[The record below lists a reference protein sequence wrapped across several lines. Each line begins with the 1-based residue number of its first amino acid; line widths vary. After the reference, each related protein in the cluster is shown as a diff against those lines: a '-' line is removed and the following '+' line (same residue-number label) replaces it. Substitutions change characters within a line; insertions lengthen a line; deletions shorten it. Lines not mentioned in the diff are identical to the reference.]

1 MSNFNVAVLISG
13 NGSNLQAIIDKFQK
27 DELVNVSCVVSNKKD
42 AYGLVRAEKAKI
54 DHYFIDNKNFSSR
67 EEFEQAVINILDKYE
82 PDLVVL
88 AGFMR
93 ILSELFVNKYKN
105 KLINIHP
112 SLLPKYK
119 GLDTHRK
126 VLENQDDYHGVTVHF
141 VDNTLDGGPILAQTR
156 TLVETQDIKELEE
169 KIHELEHKIY
179 PEVIKDIAQKQI
191 YVLNGK
197 VIKENNDE

>member
-13 NGSNLQAIIDKFQK
+13 NGSNLQAIINKFQK
-27 DELVNVSCVVSNKKD
+27 DESVNVSCVVSNKKD

-54 DHYFIDNKNFSSR
+54 DNYFVDDKNFSSR

-93 ILSELFVNKYKN
+93 ILSGLFVNKYEN

-126 VLENQDDYHGVTVHF
+126 VLENQDEYHGVTVHF
-141 VDNTLDGGPILAQTR
+141 VDNTLDGGPILAQRR
-156 TLVETQDIKELEE
+156 TLVETQDIKELEA
-169 KIHELEHKIY
+169 KIHELEHEIY

-197 VIKENNDE
+197 VIKEK

>member
-13 NGSNLQAIIDKFQK
+13 NGSNLQAIIDKFQR
-27 DELVNVSCVVSNKKD
+27 DEFVNVSCVISNKKD

-67 EEFEQAVINILDKYE
+67 EEFEQAIINILNKYE

-93 ILSELFVNKYKN
+93 ILSELFVNKYQN

-156 TLVETQDIKELEE
+156 TLVETQDIKELEA
-169 KIHELEHKIY
+169 KIHELEHEIY

>member
-1 MSNFNVAVLISG
+1 
-13 NGSNLQAIIDKFQK
+13 
-27 DELVNVSCVVSNKKD
+27 
-42 AYGLVRAEKAKI
+42 
-54 DHYFIDNKNFSSR
+54 
-67 EEFEQAVINILDKYE
+67 
-82 PDLVVL
+82 
-88 AGFMR
+88 MR

-156 TLVETQDIKELEE
+156 TPVETQDIKELEE

>member
-27 DELVNVSCVVSNKKD
+27 DESVNVSCVVSNKKD

-67 EEFEQAVINILDKYE
+67 EEFEQTIINVLDKYE
-82 PDLVVL
+82 PNLVVL

-93 ILSELFVNKYKN
+93 ILSGLFVNKYEN

-119 GLDTHRK
+119 GLNTYKRALDNNEK
-126 VLENQDDYHGVTVHF
+126 FSGCTVHF
-141 VDNTLDGGPILAQTR
+141 VNSRLDSGKIILQKKVKITKNE
-156 TLVETQDIKELEE
+156 TENSLSKKILVQ
-169 KIHELEHKIY
+169 EHKLY
-179 PEVIKDIAQKQI
+179 PKAILKSFN
-191 YVLNGK
+191 L
-197 VIKENNDE
+197 

>member
-13 NGSNLQAIIDKFQK
+13 NGSNLQAIINKFQK
-27 DELVNVSCVVSNKKD
+27 DESVNVSCVVSNKKD

-54 DHYFIDNKNFSSR
+54 DNYFVDNKNFSSR

-93 ILSELFVNKYKN
+93 ILSGLFVNKYEN

-126 VLENQDDYHGVTVHF
+126 VLENQDEYHGVTVHF
-141 VDNTLDGGPILAQTR
+141 VDNTLDGGPILAQRR
-156 TLVETQDIKELEE
+156 TLVETQDIKELEA
-169 KIHELEHKIY
+169 KIHELEHEIY

>member
-27 DELVNVSCVVSNKKD
+27 DEFVNVSCVISNKKD
-42 AYGLVRAEKAKI
+42 AYGLVRAEKANI

-67 EEFEQAVINILDKYE
+67 EEFEQALINILNKYE

-126 VLENQDDYHGVTVHF
+126 VLENQDEYHGVTVHF
-141 VDNTLDGGPILAQTR
+141 VDNTLDGGPILAQRR
-156 TLVETQDIKELEE
+156 TLVETQDIKELEA
-169 KIHELEHKIY
+169 KIHELEHEIY

>member
-27 DELVNVSCVVSNKKD
+27 DELVNVCCVVSNKKD

-67 EEFEQAVINILDKYE
+67 EEFEQALINILNKYE

-93 ILSELFVNKYKN
+93 ILSELFVNKYQN

-156 TLVETQDIKELEE
+156 TPVETQDIKELEE

>member
-27 DELVNVSCVVSNKKD
+27 DELVNVCCVVSNKKD

-67 EEFEQAVINILDKYE
+67 EEFEQALINILNKYE

-93 ILSELFVNKYKN
+93 ILSELFVNKYQN

-112 SLLPKYK
+112 SLLPKHK

-156 TLVETQDIKELEE
+156 TPVETQDIKELEE

>member
-27 DELVNVSCVVSNKKD
+27 DEFVNVSCVISNKKD
-42 AYGLVRAEKAKI
+42 AYGLVRAEKANI

-67 EEFEQAVINILDKYE
+67 EEFEQTLINVLDKYE
-82 PDLVVL
+82 PNLVVL

-156 TLVETQDIKELEE
+156 TPVETQDIKELEE

-197 VIKENNDE
+197 VIKEK

>member
-93 ILSELFVNKYKN
+93 ILSELFVNKYQN

-141 VDNTLDGGPILAQTR
+141 VDNTIDGGPILAQKR

-179 PEVIKDIAQKQI
+179 PEVIKDIAQKHI

>member
-27 DELVNVSCVVSNKKD
+27 DELVNVSCVISNKKD

-67 EEFEQAVINILDKYE
+67 EEFEQALINILNKYE

>member
-27 DELVNVSCVVSNKKD
+27 DEFVNVSCVVSNKKD

-67 EEFEQAVINILDKYE
+67 EEFEQAIINILNKYE

-156 TLVETQDIKELEE
+156 TPVETQDIKELEE

>member
-27 DELVNVSCVVSNKKD
+27 DELVNVCCVVSNKKD

-54 DHYFIDNKNFSSR
+54 DNYFIDNKNFSSR
-67 EEFEQAVINILDKYE
+67 EEFEQAIINILNKYE

-93 ILSELFVNKYKN
+93 ILSELFVNKYQN

>member
-27 DELVNVSCVVSNKKD
+27 DELVNVCCVVSNKKD

-67 EEFEQAVINILDKYE
+67 EEFEQAIINILNKYE

-141 VDNTLDGGPILAQTR
+141 VDNTLDGGPILAQRR

>member
-27 DELVNVSCVVSNKKD
+27 DEFVNVSCVISNKKD
-42 AYGLVRAEKAKI
+42 AYGLVRAEKANI

-67 EEFEQAVINILDKYE
+67 EEFEQAIINILNKYE

-93 ILSELFVNKYKN
+93 ILSELFVNKYQN

-112 SLLPKYK
+112 SLLPKHK

-156 TLVETQDIKELEE
+156 TPVETQDIKELEE
-169 KIHELEHKIY
+169 KIHELERKIY

>member
-27 DELVNVSCVVSNKKD
+27 DEFVNVSCVISNKKD
-42 AYGLVRAEKAKI
+42 AYGLVRAEKANI

-67 EEFEQAVINILDKYE
+67 EEFEQTIINVLDKYE
-82 PDLVVL
+82 PNLVVL

-156 TLVETQDIKELEE
+156 TPVETQDIKELEE

>member
-67 EEFEQAVINILDKYE
+67 EEFEQAIINILDKYE

>member
-13 NGSNLQAIIDKFQK
+13 NGSNLQAIINKFQK
-27 DELVNVSCVVSNKKD
+27 DESVNVSCVVSNKKD

-54 DHYFIDNKNFSSR
+54 DHYFIDNNNFSSR

-93 ILSELFVNKYKN
+93 ILSGLFVNKYEN

-126 VLENQDDYHGVTVHF
+126 VLENQDEYHGVTVHF

-156 TLVETQDIKELEE
+156 TPVETQDIKELEA
-169 KIHELEHKIY
+169 KIHELEHEIY

-197 VIKENNDE
+197 VIKEK

>member
-27 DELVNVSCVVSNKKD
+27 DELVNVCCVVSNKKD

-67 EEFEQAVINILDKYE
+67 EEFEQAIINILNKYE

-93 ILSELFVNKYKN
+93 ILSELFVNKYQN

-156 TLVETQDIKELEE
+156 TPVETKDIKELEE

>member
-27 DELVNVSCVVSNKKD
+27 DEFVNVSCVISNKKD
-42 AYGLVRAEKAKI
+42 AYGLVRAEKANI

-67 EEFEQAVINILDKYE
+67 EEFEQAVINILNKYE

-93 ILSELFVNKYKN
+93 ILSELFVNKYQN

-141 VDNTLDGGPILAQTR
+141 VDNTLDGGPILAQKR

>member
-1 MSNFNVAVLISG
+1 MSNFNIAVLISG

-27 DELVNVSCVVSNKKD
+27 DEFVNVSCVISNKKD
-42 AYGLVRAEKAKI
+42 AYGLVRAEKANI

-67 EEFEQAVINILDKYE
+67 EEFEQTIINVLDKYE
-82 PDLVVL
+82 PNLVVL

-141 VDNTLDGGPILAQTR
+141 VDNTLDGGPILAQKR

>member
-27 DELVNVSCVVSNKKD
+27 DELVNVCCVVSNKKD

-67 EEFEQAVINILDKYE
+67 EEFEQALINILNKYE

-141 VDNTLDGGPILAQTR
+141 VDNTLDGGPILAQKR

>member
-13 NGSNLQAIIDKFQK
+13 NGSNLQAIINKFQK
-27 DELVNVSCVVSNKKD
+27 DESVNVSCVVSNKKD

-54 DHYFIDNKNFSSR
+54 DNYFVDNKNFSSR

-93 ILSELFVNKYKN
+93 ILSGLFVNKYEN

-126 VLENQDDYHGVTVHF
+126 VLENQDEYHGVTVHF
-141 VDNTLDGGPILAQTR
+141 VDNTLDGGPILAQRR
-156 TLVETQDIKELEE
+156 TLVETQDIKELEA
-169 KIHELEHKIY
+169 KIHELEHEIY
-179 PEVIKDIAQKQI
+179 PEVIKDIARKQI

-197 VIKENNDE
+197 VIKEK

>member
-27 DELVNVSCVVSNKKD
+27 DELVNVCCVVSNKKD

-67 EEFEQAVINILDKYE
+67 EEFEQTIINVLDKYE
-82 PDLVVL
+82 PNLVVL

-156 TLVETQDIKELEE
+156 TPVETQDIKELEE

-191 YVLNGK
+191 YVRNGK

>member
-27 DELVNVSCVVSNKKD
+27 DELVNVCCVISNKKD

-67 EEFEQAVINILDKYE
+67 EEFEQAIINILNKYE

-93 ILSELFVNKYKN
+93 ILSELFVNKYQN

-156 TLVETQDIKELEE
+156 TPVETQDIKELEE

>member
-13 NGSNLQAIIDKFQK
+13 NGSNLQAIIDKFQT
-27 DELVNVSCVVSNKKD
+27 DEFVNVSCVVSNKKD
-42 AYGLVRAEKAKI
+42 AYGLVRAEKANI

-67 EEFEQAVINILDKYE
+67 EEFEQALINILNKYE

-141 VDNTLDGGPILAQTR
+141 VDNTLDGGPILAQKR

>member
-13 NGSNLQAIIDKFQK
+13 NGSNLQAIINKFQK
-27 DELVNVSCVVSNKKD
+27 DESVNVSCVVSNKKD

-54 DHYFIDNKNFSSR
+54 DNYFVDDKNFSSR

-93 ILSELFVNKYKN
+93 ILSGLFVNKYEN

-126 VLENQDDYHGVTVHF
+126 VLENQDEYHGVTVHF

-156 TLVETQDIKELEE
+156 TPVETQDIKELEA
-169 KIHELEHKIY
+169 KIHELEHEIY

-197 VIKENNDE
+197 VIKEK

>member
-27 DELVNVSCVVSNKKD
+27 DELVNVCCVVSNKKD

-67 EEFEQAVINILDKYE
+67 EEFEQAIINILNKYE

-88 AGFMR
+88 AGIMR
-93 ILSELFVNKYKN
+93 ILSELFVNKYQN

-126 VLENQDDYHGVTVHF
+126 VLENQDDYHGVTLHF

-156 TLVETQDIKELEE
+156 TPVETQDIKELEE

>member
-27 DELVNVSCVVSNKKD
+27 DELVNVSCVISNKKD

-67 EEFEQAVINILDKYE
+67 EEFEQALINILNKYE

-126 VLENQDDYHGVTVHF
+126 VLENQDEYHGVTVHF
-141 VDNTLDGGPILAQTR
+141 VDNTLDGGPILAQRR
-156 TLVETQDIKELEE
+156 TLVETQDIKELEA

>member
-27 DELVNVSCVVSNKKD
+27 DEFVNVSCVISNKKD
-42 AYGLVRAEKAKI
+42 AYGLVRAEKANI

-67 EEFEQAVINILDKYE
+67 EEFEQTIINVLDKYE
-82 PDLVVL
+82 PNLVVL

-141 VDNTLDGGPILAQTR
+141 VDNTLDGGPILAQKR

>member
-27 DELVNVSCVVSNKKD
+27 DEFVNVSCVISNKKD
-42 AYGLVRAEKAKI
+42 AYGLVRAEKANI

-67 EEFEQAVINILDKYE
+67 EEFEQTIINILDKYE
-82 PDLVVL
+82 PNLVVL

-141 VDNTLDGGPILAQTR
+141 VDNTLDGGPILAQKR